1 MKKRLRAIKRTFTL
15 SITTLVAISI
25 ATLTCALVL
34 VTTFT
39 YRQQVSSEHIQ
50 QLAAQKPELATY
62 IDSQKTASPHFV
74 ALTTMVKQEQ
84 QRKIVQ
90 TALIVSIPVII
101 ISILVGRIIAKKLL
115 HPVEDSFATQ
125 ERFIQDAAHELRNP
139 LAAMSA
145 SLEAARIQKHPNASD
160 YGALIAKLDR
170 QTNRLITI
178 NEDLLFLQKKAESF
192 TGKTDI
198 AELSRTIL
206 PSFTHKLQEKNIA
219 LKKKIPT
226 TVYVSIRPK
235 DFEII
240 IRNILD
246 NAIKYSPPKSSIAVQ
261 IIAHDNVATVT
272 IQDQGIGIP
281 SDELAL
287 VTKRFYR
294 ASNTG
299 STVGSGLGLAL
310 VQKVLDSYGGRIILE
325 SKKQQGTIA
334 RVYLPLYT
342 KN

>member
-25 ATLTCALVL
+25 ATLTCSLVI
-34 VTTFT
+34 VTTLT
-39 YRQQVSSEHIQ
+39 YKQQVSSEHIQ
-50 QLAAQKPELATY
+50 ELAAEKPELAAY
-62 IDSQKTASPHFV
+62 IDSQKMASPHFV

-90 TALIVSIPVII
+90 TALVVSLPVIAVSIII
-101 ISILVGRIIAKKLL
+101 GKIIARKLL

-145 SLEAARIQKHPNASD
+145 SLEAARINKRPTASD
-160 YGALIAKLDR
+160 YGQLISKLDR

-192 TGKTDI
+192 TGKTNI
-198 AELSRTIL
+198 AELARTVL
-206 PSFTHKLQEKNIA
+206 PSFTHKLQEKNIT
-219 LKKKIPT
+219 LSKTIPES
-226 TVYVSIRPK
+226 VIVSIRPK

-240 IRNILD
+240 LRNIVD
-246 NAIKYSPPKSSIAVQ
+246 NAIKYSPQESIVA
-261 IIAHDNVATVT
+261 IHIAAKDNKATVHV
-272 IQDQGIGIP
+272 QDQGIGIP
-281 SDELAL
+281 SDELAF

-299 STVGSGLGLAL
+299 PASGSGLGLAL
-310 VQKVLDSYGGRIILE
+310 VQKVLDSYGGQIEIE
-325 SKKQQGTIA
+325 SKKQHGTT
-334 RVYLPLYT
+334 VKVHLPLYT